1 MRDKGKDFIS
11 AVIYVHDAEDRIGS
25 LLRVVMMTLGNDFV
39 YAEIICVDDG
49 SSDGSVERIRETA
62 REAEGICV
70 SILHLSHYHGME
82 TAMSAGMDLAIG
94 DFVFEFDQSFLDYD
108 SMQILEAYQKAL
120 EGYDIVRASPDTREA
135 LTSRLFYKLF
145 ERFSDIPYTLHT
157 ESFRILSRR
166 AVNRINSMNKMVLY
180 RKAAY
185 ADCGLKTASIRY
197 PPNGAEGRE
206 RRMAGSSRAERRY
219 RRQLAL
225 DALILLTE
233 VGYRFSVTMT
243 MSMMGLTL
251 FMAVY
256 SVVVYLFQ
264 DPVEGWTTTVLF
276 LSVAFFGL
284 FGILTII
291 IRYLQI
297 LVRLESKHKR
307 YSFESIE
314 KLNG

>member
-25 LLRVVMMTLGNDFV
+25 SLKMIMGTLEKGFIH
-39 YAEIICVDDG
+39 AEVICVDDG
-49 SSDGSVERIRETA
+49 SGDGSMERIRETA
-62 REAEGICV
+62 REAGDICV
-70 SILHLSHYHGME
+70 SILHMGHYHGME
-82 TAMSAGMDLAIG
+82 TAMSAGVDLAIG
-94 DFVFEFDQSFLDYD
+94 DFVLEFDQLSVDYD
-108 SMQILEAYQKAL
+108 GTRIMEVYQKAL
-120 EGYDIVRASPDTREA
+120 EGYDIVSASPDRREA
-135 LTSRLFYKLF
+135 LASRIFYLFFK
-145 ERFSDIPYTLHT
+145 RFSDIPYALHT

-166 AVNRINSMNKMVLY
+166 AVNRIDSMNKMIPY

-185 ADCGLKTASIRY
+185 ADCGLRIATLLY
-197 PPNGAEGRE
+197 PPVGHEGRGE
-206 RRMAGSSRAERRY
+206 RRMVTDRAERRY

-225 DALILLTE
+225 DALILLTG
-233 VGYRFSVTMT
+233 VGYRFSVAMT
-243 MSMMGLTL
+243 MSMMGIAL
-251 FMAVY
+251 FMAAY
-256 SVVVYLFQ
+256 SVGVYLFQ

-284 FGILTII
+284 FGMLTII

-297 LVRLESKHKR
+297 LIGLESKRKR